1 MFSSFYRKSVITA
14 LGQVATCLNVRISPF
29 FIFQAAY
36 GRREEFFLFGC
47 VMEAAMIDK
56 RMSDKGIQ
64 FELSMGNAGNT
75 LDGQVQS
82 AKADETDASV
92 REDLGKRKKREKRN
106 DQHGE
111 GLVLHRVLGPIFN

>member
-1 MFSSFYRKSVITA
+1 
-14 LGQVATCLNVRISPF
+14 
-29 FIFQAAY
+29 
-36 GRREEFFLFGC
+36 
-47 VMEAAMIDK
+47 MIDK

-92 REDLGKRKKREKRN
+92 REDLGKRKKGRKGTTNMARGWSCTEC
-106 DQHGE
+106 
-111 GLVLHRVLGPIFN
+111 